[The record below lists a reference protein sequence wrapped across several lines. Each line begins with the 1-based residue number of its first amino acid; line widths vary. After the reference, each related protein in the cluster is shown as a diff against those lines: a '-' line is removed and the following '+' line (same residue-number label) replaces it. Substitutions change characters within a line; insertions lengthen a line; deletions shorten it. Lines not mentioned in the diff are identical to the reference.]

1 MGQENERY
9 LVDLV
14 KNLVKEY
21 VRGEDCLNLLALPMT
36 NDAANSSA
44 ARLVKE
50 AGAQNR
56 TIGQLTPSPQIFE
69 QLALMSEGVLTKPD
83 LLQPTE
89 SYEQWKDILDGER
102 FRLGFDYHVV
112 KNNPDPEVDHTTAR
126 FEEEE
131 FFATEEPWA
140 TMLATYRDRCGTKR
154 LQSVLSKMLI
164 DQILTR

>member
-1 MGQENERY
+1 M
-9 LVDLV
+9 DLV

-36 NDAANSSA
+36 NDAANSNA

-50 AGAQNR
+50 AGAQQR
-56 TIGQLTPSPQIFE
+56 TIGQLEPSPHFLE
-69 QLALMSEGVLTKPD
+69 RLELKCEGVLTKPD

-89 SYEQWKDILDGER
+89 SYEEWRDILDGER

-112 KNNPDPEVDHTTAR
+112 KNNPNPEVDHATAR
-126 FEEEE
+126 VEEEN
-131 FFATEEPWA
+131 FFAREEPWA
-140 TMLATYRDRCGTKR
+140 TTLATYRDRCGTKR
-154 LQSVLSKMLI
+154 LQNVLSKMLT